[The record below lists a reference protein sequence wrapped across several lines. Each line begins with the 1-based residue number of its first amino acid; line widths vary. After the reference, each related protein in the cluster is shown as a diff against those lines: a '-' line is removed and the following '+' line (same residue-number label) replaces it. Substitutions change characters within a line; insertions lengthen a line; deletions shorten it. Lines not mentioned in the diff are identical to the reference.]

1 MSKITIVGLGY
12 VGMSMAIIFSKKNDV
27 TVIDTDQKKLQLISK
42 NKPAIN
48 DSDILQYYNSNK
60 LDIFATNNKCEAY
73 KDAEYIIIAVPTNYD
88 EVENFFD
95 TTILEQVINDIL
107 DTNSK
112 ATIIIKSTVPV
123 GFTRRIKK
131 YFNYEKII
139 FSPEFLREG
148 HALYDNLYPSR
159 IIIGDKSS
167 EAQKFGLMLNQSAK
181 KKDIPILFMTSDEAE
196 AVKLFTNSYLALRV
210 AYFNELDSYCLVNGL
225 KSKSIIDGISLDKR
239 IGDYYNNP
247 SFGYGGYCL
256 PKDTKQLLSNFHN
269 IPQDII
275 SAIVKSNKTR
285 INFLAEEIIK
295 LSPSRIGVHRL
306 IMKSGSDNFRFS
318 AIKSLID
325 AILKKKRIGFIIF
338 EPMLETTIYENYKVY
353 KDIASFKKDSDL
365 ILANRNHS
373 ELDDVQEK
381 LFTRDIYSRD

>member
-167 EAQKFGLMLNQSAK
+167 EAQKFGFMLNQSAK